1 MQLDNKITN
10 DYWVKI
16 LPIANLQAS
25 KKMKNSMKISNKT
38 KLIFFL
44 VFCSLKIIGQNKIIV
59 TKIDI
64 NKIPKEIKYNGKVK
78 HAITWNDKLGENF
91 VLTCETGE
99 FKTKNS
105 QFDDDGRDSEIYA
118 YHYICSKNVIKQNWK
133 IYDYIKDCPV
143 EIEASFL
150 KNTLN
155 VTDLNNDGIGEIWI
169 MYKTNCHGDIS
180 PCNMKIIMYEGKQ
193 KLAMRGKNRVRVSEK
208 EYDGGNYTFD
218 KAFNE
223 APNYYRD
230 YAKKLWNKNI
240 NQKW

>member
-1 MQLDNKITN
+1 
-10 DYWVKI
+10 
-16 LPIANLQAS
+16 
-25 KKMKNSMKISNKT
+25 MKISNKT

-44 VFCSLKIIGQNKIIV
+44 VFCTLKIIGQNKIVV

-78 HAITWNDKLGENF
+78 SAITWNDKLGKNF

-99 FKTKNS
+99 FETKNS
-105 QFDDDGRDSEIYA
+105 ENDGRDSEIYA
-118 YHYICSKNVIKQNWK
+118 YHFILSKNIIKQNWK

-143 EIEASFL
+143 DIEASFL

-155 VTDLNNDGIGEIWI
+155 ITDLNNDGIGEIWI
-169 MYKTNCHGDIS
+169 MYKIVCHGDVS
-180 PCNMKIIMYEGKQ
+180 PCEMKIIMYQGKQ
-193 KLAMRGKNRVRVSEK
+193 KLAMRGQNRVKVSDK
-208 EYDGGNYTFD
+208 EYYGGNYTFD

-223 APNYYRD
+223 APNYYKD

-240 NQKW
+240 NQKWQ